1 VGVLSLSESQES
13 NIMADKIRRYNKV
26 SLQSVIS
33 ELTEWV
39 GQTEEAMETA
49 EDAGNQ
55 ERVEELE
62 ARRDS
67 LQDAVDALEEIE

>member
-1 VGVLSLSESQES
+1 
-13 NIMADKIRRYNKV
+13 MADKIRRYNKV